1 MNVYDF
7 DKTIYNGDSATHF
20 WRHCIARY
28 PAALSVLPGIAW
40 TAVSHLHDP
49 EIHGAVKERMFAIL
63 RFVPD
68 AEEEAK
74 LFWDRH
80 MDGILPWYHRQKRE
94 DDLIISA
101 SPAFLIG
108 EIASRLGVRCI
119 ATEMDPRT
127 GRLNSPNCRGRAK
140 VERFRA
146 ACGNETVEEFYS
158 DSFAD
163 RPMMEIANSA
173 FLMKKGK
180 IVSRI
185 R

>member
-20 WRHCIARY
+20 WRWCIARY

-40 TAVSHLHDP
+40 TAATHLRDP
-49 EIHGAVKERMFAIL
+49 EIHGAVKERMFAVL

-68 AEEEAK
+68 PEKEVK
-74 LFWDRH
+74 LFWDRN
-80 MDGILPWYHRQKRE
+80 MDGLFPWYLRQKKE

-108 EIASRLGVRCI
+108 EICSRLGVRYI
-119 ATEMDPRT
+119 ATEMDPLT

-140 VERFRA
+140 VDRYRA
-146 ACGNETVEEFYS
+146 TWGHVNVEEFYS
-158 DSFAD
+158 DSFVD
-163 RPMMEIANSA
+163 RPMMDLAQSA
-173 FLMKKGK
+173 FLVKKGN